1 MQVSKDEEVSREQ
14 SEKWEGRA
22 LGTMCAY
29 NRGTQGTFTDQ
40 KRFQI
45 ACSRQAKRS
54 KQDGGAFTRVCFHT
68 RTTTLT
74 AL

>member
-1 MQVSKDEEVSREQ
+1 MQVSHDEEVSQEQ

-22 LGTMCAY
+22 LGTMWAY

-45 ACSRQAKRS
+45 ACSRQAQRS
-54 KQDGGAFTRVCFHT
+54 KQDGGAFACVLSH
-68 RTTTLT
+68 
-74 AL
+74 